1 MDRDLNAAI
10 NILNKGLSDCGINI
24 NIPQELG
31 KYTPA
36 RNEATM
42 VTSEQETSVL

>member
-10 NILNKGLSDCGINI
+10 NILNKGIKNYGIS
-24 NIPQELG
+24 IPQELG

-36 RNEATM
+36 RNETAL
-42 VTSEQETSVL
+42 VVSEQETFVN